1 MSQLTVG
8 DAAPD
13 FSGDSTHDIILM
25 SEMTHQYIV
34 LYFYPKDMSPE
45 CTTQAQDF
53 MKRYDQFKALDT
65 EIVGVSKDNLCSH
78 RTFKNKE
85 NISYPLLLDTAGIV
99 CSAYGVISEKCM
111 FDKRYPG
118 VNRTTFLIDIH
129 KKIIRIWKKV
139 KPAQHAQIVLD
150 TIKSNQML
158 KEHHG

>member
-34 LYFYPKDMSPE
+34 LYFYPKDMTPG

-53 MKRYDQFKALDT
+53 TKLYDQFKVLDT
-65 EIVGVSKDNLCSH
+65 EIIGVSKDNLSSH

-85 NISYPLLLDTAGIV
+85 NIRYPLLLDTAGIV
-99 CSAYGVISEKCM
+99 CNAYGVI
-111 FDKRYPG
+111 G

-129 KKIIRIWKKV
+129 KKIIRIWKQV

-158 KEHHG
+158 